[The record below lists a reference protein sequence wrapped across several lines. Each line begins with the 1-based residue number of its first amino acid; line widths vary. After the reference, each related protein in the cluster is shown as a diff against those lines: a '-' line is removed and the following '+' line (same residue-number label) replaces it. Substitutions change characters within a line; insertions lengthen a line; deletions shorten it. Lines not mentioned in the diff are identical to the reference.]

1 MLSQVGSRWPVIV
14 NTGNHERKDIQDVV
28 LLNNTFQTYNNVHNL
43 YATLDL
49 GSFFLLMYDPYF
61 ILY

>member
-14 NTGNHERKDIQDVV
+14 NTGNHERKNIEDTV
-28 LLNNTFQTYNNVHNL
+28 LLNNTFQTYNNVQNL